1 MSQWQPPASASDL
14 CSSSSGGLSPDRQG
28 PPLRSTGPVLA
39 GEQTAGVSAK
49 ASSSSS
55 PQRMSQE
62 RGGGPWPRLL
72 RPRRS
77 SAFTRRAHP
86 RPQPPP
92 RWAVMLSF
100 TFSARSLPSPS
111 HTLCQKEVTSAN
123 FPRGRPLPA
132 HLQKR
137 LHDLNNLTRGEVCP
151 PACGRLRVRTCAAPA
166 PGAATPRPPCRGG
179 RSRCEL
185 VPKENRM
192 RL

>member
-1 MSQWQPPASASDL
+1 MAATGVCQRPLLQQLWWAQSRQAGSAFALHRPRISWRANGR
-14 CSSSSGGLSPDRQG
+14 CECQGLQ
-28 PPLRSTGPVLA
+28 LVLP
-39 GEQTAGVSAK
+39 TAHEPGK
-49 ASSSSS
+49 
-55 PQRMSQE
+55 
-62 RGGGPWPRLL
+62 GGGPWPRLL

-100 TFSARSLPSPS
+100 TFSAQSLPSPS

-137 LHDLNNLTRGEVCP
+137 LHDLNNLTGGEVCP
-151 PACGRLRVRTCAAPA
+151 PACGRLRVRTCEAPA